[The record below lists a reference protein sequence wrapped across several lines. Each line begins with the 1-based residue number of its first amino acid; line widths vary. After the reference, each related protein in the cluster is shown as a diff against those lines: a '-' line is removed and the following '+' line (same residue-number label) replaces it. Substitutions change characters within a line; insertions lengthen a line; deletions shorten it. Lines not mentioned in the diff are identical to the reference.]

1 MTAGTAG
8 ATPSEVVVR
17 VMADAPAMHGDGR
30 LRWDVSPGTL
40 RFLAD
45 KVEPQHRTL
54 EVGCG
59 VSSVVFA
66 ATGATHTAISPAP
79 EEYAHIVAYCESIGV
94 DTSRLTYLE
103 GLSHD
108 LLPTLHE
115 TVDVALVDGAHSF
128 PYPIVDYH
136 YVSRLLRPGG
146 LLVMDDVPIPAVGVL
161 FRFLSTE
168 PAWQLVAVLDD
179 RAAAFRLVRPLD
191 EGDPWGSQRINS
203 AYPDFSFLGRA
214 RGARV
219 RTVDALARSR
229 LVSRARR
236 RFPAIDAVSPAVRRW
251 LT

>member
-1 MTAGTAG
+1 MTAGTAP
-8 ATPSEVVVR
+8 AQVVQR
-17 VMADAPAMHGDGR
+17 VKDDTPAMHGDGR

-45 KVEPQHRTL
+45 NVAAEHRTL

-66 ATGATHTAISPAP
+66 STGAQHTAISPAP
-79 EEYAHIVAYCESIGV
+79 EEYAHIVAYCAEIGV

-108 LLPTLHE
+108 LLPTLLE
-115 TVDVALVDGAHSF
+115 TVDVALIDGAHSF

-146 LLVMDDVPIPAVGVL
+146 LLVLDDVPIPAVGVL

-168 PAWQLVAVLDD
+168 PAWQLVAILDD
-179 RAAAFRLVRPLD
+179 RAAAFRLVRALD
-191 EGDPWGSQRINS
+191 EGDPWGSQQINR
-203 AYPDFSFLGRA
+203 AYPDYSFLGR
-214 RGARV
+214 RRRIRV
-219 RTVDALARSR
+219 QTVETVARSR
-229 LVSRARR
+229 TVTRARR
-236 RFPAIDAVSPAVRRW
+236 RFPVLDRLSPAVRRW